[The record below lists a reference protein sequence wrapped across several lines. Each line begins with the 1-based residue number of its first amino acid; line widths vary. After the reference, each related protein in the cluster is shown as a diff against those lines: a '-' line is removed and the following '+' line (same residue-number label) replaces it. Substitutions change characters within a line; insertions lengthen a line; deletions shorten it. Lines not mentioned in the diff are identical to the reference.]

1 MGILTKHIWLVFFF
15 NSSSGTVS
23 FVPEVNAQP
32 PQRRQKCLAP
42 SPGVFFWIVSIWC
55 LSLHAVAAG
64 LKSWLGPVAGE
75 SGLAQDTVA
84 LGGP

>member
-1 MGILTKHIWLVFFF
+1 M
-15 NSSSGTVS
+15 VS
-23 FVPEVNAQP
+23 FISEVNAHLP
-32 PQRRQKCLAP
+32 RRCQKCVAP
-42 SPGVFFWIVSIWC
+42 SPGCFFFWIVSIWC

>member
-1 MGILTKHIWLVFFF
+1 M
-15 NSSSGTVS
+15 VS
-23 FVPEVNAQP
+23 FYIRGEYTPSTEVSEVFSA
-32 PQRRQKCLAP
+32 L
-42 SPGVFFWIVSIWC
+42 SWLFFWIVSIWC

-64 LKSWLGPVAGE
+64 LKSWLGPIAAE

>member
-1 MGILTKHIWLVFFF
+1 MVSCVSETNTCTHRVSEVSSALSWL
-15 NSSSGTVS
+15 
-23 FVPEVNAQP
+23 
-32 PQRRQKCLAP
+32 
-42 SPGVFFWIVSIWC
+42 FFWIVSIWC

-64 LKSWLGPVAGE
+64 LKSWLGSIAGE

>member
-1 MGILTKHIWLVFFF
+1 M
-15 NSSSGTVS
+15 VS
-23 FVPEVNAQP
+23 FFCIIQRLNAHSL
-32 PQRRQKCLAP
+32 QRCDKCLAP
-42 SPGVFFWIVSIWC
+42 SPGCLYWIVSIWC
-55 LSLHAVAAG
+55 LSLHAVAAA

>member
-1 MGILTKHIWLVFFF
+1 M
-15 NSSSGTVS
+15 VS
-23 FVPEVNAQP
+23 FISEVNA
-32 PQRRQKCLAP
+32 P
-42 SPGVFFWIVSIWC
+42 STEVSEVCSALSWLFFWIVSIWC

>member
-1 MGILTKHIWLVFFF
+1 MV
-15 NSSSGTVS
+15 SSKAA
-23 FVPEVNAQP
+23 VNAHP
-32 PQRRQKCLAP
+32 PWRCQKCVAP
-42 SPGVFFWIVSIWC
+42 SLGCFVWIVSIWC

>member
-1 MGILTKHIWLVFFF
+1 M
-15 NSSSGTVS
+15 VS
-23 FVPEVNAQP
+23 FLYQRCMHPSMEVSEVCSA
-32 PQRRQKCLAP
+32 L
-42 SPGVFFWIVSIWC
+42 SWLFFWIVSIWC

>member
-1 MGILTKHIWLVFFF
+1 MEVSEVCSALSWL
-15 NSSSGTVS
+15 
-23 FVPEVNAQP
+23 
-32 PQRRQKCLAP
+32 
-42 SPGVFFWIVSIWC
+42 FFWIVSIWC

-64 LKSWLGPVAGE
+64 LKSCLGPVAGE